1 MSGDIVSRGQPSTG
15 DIVSQFAR
23 AGWRVFPLNGKKPE
37 LKTNWLK
44 IPKDPNTNRL
54 DIPGNF
60 GAHCEFALVIDID
73 IKNGAPGKESFA
85 KLCADCGLEKGWE
98 TGTFLIK
105 TGTGGYHVYLDVPKD
120 SKIGLYHPDYPG
132 IEFRHG
138 AFYVVGPESIH
149 PDTFQVYEVV
159 SGSIDKLAPCP
170 PAILAKIQKVQKV
183 HTGAEPEAGFVDDDP
198 LNVERYEEY
207 LATMPMIPK
216 GEGQTNSLYVV
227 ACRGR
232 DFGLSRHMVQ
242 NTIAEKYNNVKLC
255 PPVELSEIEHTVRS
269 AYKYAKEKP
278 GHLNVAAIFK
288 TVEVGEKV
296 DTANL
301 TFDFT
306 TKGVARTTLNNCV
319 NYILK
324 FPELTDAFHFNMF
337 SGMIELSSKAP
348 WYKER
353 GSKGVNI
360 GDQDMV
366 LLKYF
371 LTKTVRVEFP
381 LGIVQEAL
389 TVVGHRH
396 HYHPVRNYLNSL
408 KWDGVPRI
416 DTWLSD
422 YGGVVDTE
430 YTRAVG
436 RKTLCAAVRR
446 VFEPGCKW
454 DHVLIM
460 EGAQGIGKSTACR
473 ILGRNWSGDMNL
485 DPHNKD
491 SVSMMTNKWII
502 ELSELSA
509 LNWGDANALKSF
521 LTRGA
526 DTVRL
531 PYERLS
537 KDIAR
542 QSVFIATVNPEHVG
556 YLKDVTGN
564 RRYWMVK
571 LNGMVKLRELED
583 YCDQL
588 WAEAKAVYQKE
599 LLYLTGVAE
608 GLHAVEAQQRMPED
622 PMRTNVNRW
631 MKENPDVDE
640 VCADQILEYIGIPA
654 KSISRSDQSRVAQS
668 LIAIGWEK
676 HLRREGNIFYSVY
689 TKPMRER
696 LDALMRDV

>member
-1 MSGDIVSRGQPSTG
+1 MVSA
-15 DIVSQFAR
+15 FAR

-37 LKTNWLK
+37 LATNWLK
-44 IPKDPNTNRL
+44 IPKDPDLCRL

-60 GAHCEFALVIDID
+60 GAHCEDRLVIDID
-73 IKNGAPGKESFA
+73 VKKGAPGKESFA
-85 KLCADCGLEKGWE
+85 RLCADCGLVKSWE
-98 TGTFLIK
+98 TGTFLVK
-105 TGTGGYHVYLDVPKD
+105 TGTGGYHVYLDVPRD
-120 SKIGLYHPDYPG
+120 SRISLYHPDYPG

-149 PDTFQVYEVV
+149 PDTFAQYEVV
-159 SGSIDKLAPCP
+159 TGSIDALMPCP
-170 PAILAKIQKVQKV
+170 DAILEKIRTVAKVSV
-183 HTGAEPEAGFVDDDP
+183 GAEPTPGFVDDDP

-207 LATMPMIPK
+207 LNSMPMIPK

-232 DFGLSRHMVQ
+232 DFGLSRHMTE
-242 NTIAEKYNNVKLC
+242 NTIAAKYNGVKLV
-255 PPVELSEIEHTVRS
+255 PPVETSEIEHTVRS

-288 TVEVGEKV
+288 TLEMGEKV
-296 DTANL
+296 DVGHL
-301 TFDFT
+301 SFDT
-306 TKGVARTTLNNCV
+306 SAKGVVYKTLNNCV
-319 NYILK
+319 NYIHQIPDLADI
-324 FPELTDAFHFNMF
+324 FRFNMF
-337 SGMIELSSKAP
+337 SGMVELSSKAP

-353 GSKGVNI
+353 GSKGINI
-360 GDQDMV
+360 GDADMV

-371 LTKTVRVEFP
+371 LTKTIRVEFP
-381 LGIVQEAL
+381 MGIVQEAV

-408 KWDGVPRI
+408 TWDGKPRL
-416 DTWLSD
+416 DTWLTD
-422 YGGVVDTE
+422 FCGVTDTE

-491 SVSMMTNKWII
+491 SVSMMVNKWII

-537 KDIAR
+537 RDIMR
-542 QSVFIATVNPEHVG
+542 QSIFIATVNPEHVG
-556 YLKDVTGN
+556 YLKDITGN

-571 LNGMVKLRELED
+571 FNGMVKLVELENA
-583 YCDQL
+583 CDQL
-588 WAEAKAVYQKE
+588 WAEAKVAYPHEV
-599 LLYLTGVAE
+599 LFLTGVAAD
-608 GLHAVEAQQRMPED
+608 LQATEAQQRMPED
-622 PMRTNVNRW
+622 PMRSNVNRW
-631 MKENPDVDE
+631 IKENPDKDE
-640 VCADQILEYIGIPA
+640 VCADEVLEYIGIPA
-654 KSISRSDQSRVAQS
+654 KNISRADQSRVAQS
-668 LIAIGWEK
+668 LISIGWEK
-676 HLRREGNIFYSVY
+676 HLRREGTAFYSVY
-689 TKPMRER
+689 TRPLKDRME
-696 LDALMRDV
+696 ALLS

>member
-1 MSGDIVSRGQPSTG
+1 MADIVSA
-15 DIVSQFAR
+15 FAR
-23 AGWRVFPLNGKKPE
+23 AGWRVFPLNGKRPE
-37 LKTNWLK
+37 LKTNWLT

-60 GAHCEFALVIDID
+60 GAHCEDHLVIDID
-73 IKNGAPGKESFA
+73 VKKGAPGKESFQ

-98 TGTFLIK
+98 TGTFLVK
-105 TGTGGYHVYLDVPKD
+105 TGTGGYHVYLDVPKE

-149 PDTFQVYEVV
+149 PDTFATYEII
-159 SGSIDKLAPCP
+159 SGSIDALMACP
-170 PAILAKIQKVQKV
+170 DTILQKIQKVQKV
-183 HTGAEPEAGFVDDDP
+183 TIGAEPATDFVDDDP
-198 LNVERYEEY
+198 VNVGRYEEY
-207 LATMPMIPK
+207 LASMPVIPK
-216 GEGQTNSLYVV
+216 GEGQTNSLYIV

-232 DFGLSRHMVQ
+232 DFGLSRHMTRD
-242 NTIAEKYNNVKLC
+242 TIAAKYNGTKLV
-255 PPVELSEIEHTVRS
+255 PPVEQEEIEHTVRS

-296 DTANL
+296 DTGHL
-301 TFDFT
+301 SFDT
-306 TKGVARTTLNNCV
+306 SKHGTVLKTLNNCV
-319 NYILK
+319 NYILQM
-324 FPELTDAFHFNMF
+324 PELRDIFRYNMF
-337 SGMIELSSKAP
+337 SGQVEISSKAP

-371 LTKTVRVEFP
+371 LTKTMRVEFP
-381 LGIVQEAL
+381 IGTVQEAII
-389 TVVGHRH
+389 VVGHRH

-408 KWDGVPRI
+408 KWDGVARL
-416 DTWLSD
+416 DTWLTD
-422 YGGVVDTE
+422 FAGVVDTE

-446 VFEPGCKW
+446 IFEPGCKW

-460 EGAQGIGKSTACR
+460 EGDQGIGKSTACR

-521 LTRGA
+521 LTRGT

-537 KDIAR
+537 KDILR

-556 YLKDVTGN
+556 YLKDITGN
-564 RRYWMVK
+564 RRYWMVRFC
-571 LNGMVKLRELED
+571 GMVKLRELED
-583 YCDQL
+583 ACDQL
-588 WAEAKAVYQKE
+588 WAEARAVYE
-599 LLYLTGVAE
+599 REVLYLTGVAAD
-608 GLHAVEAQQRMPED
+608 LQVVEAQQRMPED

-631 MKENPDVDE
+631 IRENPDTDE

-654 KSISRSDQSRVAQS
+654 KNISRADQSRVAQS

-676 HLRREGNIFYSVY
+676 HLRREGNVFYSVY
-689 TKPMRER
+689 TKPIRDR